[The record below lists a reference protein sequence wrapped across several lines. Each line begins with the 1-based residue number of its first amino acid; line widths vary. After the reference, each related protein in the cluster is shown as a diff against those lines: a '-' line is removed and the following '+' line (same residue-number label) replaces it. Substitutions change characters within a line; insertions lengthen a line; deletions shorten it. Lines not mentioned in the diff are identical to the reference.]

1 MLKDYEK
8 EEIIKNFP
16 SIELSYETIGH
27 NKVYDFILCIP
38 EGKKFFAWFT
48 TYKKQNVCFL
58 MEINTE
64 TKQIINIECA
74 VCCFHDHL
82 SFGTI
87 FYGTVFKYENTRF
100 FSVEDL
106 YYVKGRPVN
115 MKNYSEKLELS
126 KHIFTNDIK
135 QVSYYQYQMV
145 FGLPVID
152 TNYQHILN
160 IANILPYKIKY
171 LQFRQ
176 NNKNSAIINCVYYK
190 SNLGE
195 KRYSNNHAVPQQKKE
210 YIFNVKPEIQS
221 DIYGLYLY
229 NHDSKKCDYYVESA
243 CIPDYKTSVM
253 MNKLFRKIKENE
265 NLDALEESDDEEE
278 FENQDIDKYV
288 HLDKDYN
295 MICEYNYKHKKWTPL
310 RLASRG
316 QRVVNK
322 NEFGRL

>member
-1 MLKDYEK
+1 
-8 EEIIKNFP
+8 
-16 SIELSYETIGH
+16 
-27 NKVYDFILCIP
+27 
-38 EGKKFFAWFT
+38 
-48 TYKKQNVCFL
+48 
-58 MEINTE
+58 
-64 TKQIINIECA
+64 
-74 VCCFHDHL
+74 
-82 SFGTI
+82 
-87 FYGTVFKYENTRF
+87 
-100 FSVEDL
+100 
-106 YYVKGRPVN
+106 
-115 MKNYSEKLELS
+115 
-126 KHIFTNDIK
+126 
-135 QVSYYQYQMV
+135 MV

-160 IANILPYKIKY
+160 IATILPYKIKY

-176 NNKNSAIINCVYYK
+176 NNKNSPIVNCVYYK

-195 KRYSNNHAVPQQKKE
+195 KRYGNNHAAPQQKKE

-221 DIYGLYLY
+221 DIYGLYVY
-229 NHDSKKCDYYVESA
+229 SNDSKKCDYYVETA

-288 HLDKDYN
+288 HLDREYN

-310 RLASRG
+310 RLAPRG

-322 NEFGRL
+322 NDLGRL